1 MSSAAR
7 PLNMERMLWIAGAAM
22 AGLSVAIGAFGAHAL
37 RARLEPH
44 RLATFE
50 TAVQYHML
58 HAVALLAV
66 AALMGRVQSQQ
77 LLLLSGGLF
86 TAGIFLFSGSLY
98 ALAIT
103 GITWLGAI
111 TPLGGIAFIG
121 GWLCMG
127 IAAWKM

>member
-7 PLNMERMLWIAGAAM
+7 PLIMERMLWIAGAAM

-58 HAVALLAV
+58 HALALLAA
-66 AALMGRVQSQQ
+66 AALIGRVQNQN
-77 LLLLSGGLF
+77 LLALAGALF

-103 GITWLGAI
+103 GISWLGAI
-111 TPLGGIAFIG
+111 TPLGGVAFIG
-121 GWLCMG
+121 GWLCVG
-127 IAAWKM
+127 VAAWKM

>member
-1 MSSAAR
+1 MNSAAS
-7 PLNMERMLWIAGAAM
+7 PVNLERALWIAGAAM

-37 RARLEPH
+37 RARLEPA

-58 HAVALLAV
+58 HALALLAV

>member
-1 MSSAAR
+1 MSGAAS
-7 PLNMERMLWIAGAAM
+7 PVNLERTLWIAGAAM

-37 RARLEPH
+37 RARLEPA

-58 HAVALLAV
+58 HALALLAV

-111 TPLGGIAFIG
+111 TPLGGLAFIG

>member
-1 MSSAAR
+1 MNSAPA
-7 PLNMERMLWIAGAAM
+7 PVNLERTLWIAGAAM

-37 RARLEPH
+37 RARLEPA

-66 AALMGRVQSQQ
+66 AALAGRVQSQQ

-111 TPLGGIAFIG
+111 TPLGGLAFIG

>member
-1 MSSAAR
+1 MNSAAS
-7 PLNMERMLWIAGAAM
+7 PVNLERTLWIAGAAM

-37 RARLEPH
+37 RARLEPA

-50 TAVQYHML
+50 TAVQSHML

>member
-1 MSSAAR
+1 MNSAAS
-7 PLNMERMLWIAGAAM
+7 PVNLERTLWIAGAAM

-37 RARLEPH
+37 RARLEPA

>member
-1 MSSAAR
+1 MSSAAA
-7 PLNMERMLWIAGAAM
+7 PVNLERTLWIAGAAI

-37 RARLEPH
+37 RARLEPA

-66 AALMGRVQSQQ
+66 AALAGRVQSQQ

-111 TPLGGIAFIG
+111 TPLGGLAFIG

>member
-1 MSSAAR
+1 MSGAAS
-7 PLNMERMLWIAGAAM
+7 PVNLERTLWIAGAAI

-37 RARLEPH
+37 RARLEPA

-66 AALMGRVQSQQ
+66 AALAGRVQSQQ

>member
-1 MSSAAR
+1 MNSAAA
-7 PLNMERMLWIAGAAM
+7 PVNLERTLWIAGAAM

-37 RARLEPH
+37 RARLEPA

-58 HAVALLAV
+58 HALALLAV

-86 TAGIFLFSGSLY
+86 AAGIFLFSGSLY

>member
-1 MSSAAR
+1 MNSAAS
-7 PLNMERMLWIAGAAM
+7 PVNLERTLWIAGAAM

-37 RARLEPH
+37 RARLEPA

-127 IAAWKM
+127 IASWKM

>member
-1 MSSAAR
+1 MSSAAA
-7 PLNMERMLWIAGAAM
+7 PVNLERTLWIAGAAI

-37 RARLEPH
+37 RARLEPA

-127 IAAWKM
+127 ISAWKM

>member
-1 MSSAAR
+1 MNSAAA
-7 PLNMERMLWIAGAAM
+7 PVNLERTLWIAGAAM

-37 RARLEPH
+37 RARLEPA

-66 AALMGRVQSQQ
+66 AALAGRVQSQQ

-111 TPLGGIAFIG
+111 TPLGGLAFIG

>member
-1 MSSAAR
+1 MN
-7 PLNMERMLWIAGAAM
+7 LERTLWIAGAAM

-37 RARLEPH
+37 RARLEPA

>member
-1 MSSAAR
+1 MNSAAA
-7 PLNMERMLWIAGAAM
+7 PVNLERTLWIAGAAM

-37 RARLEPH
+37 RARLEPA

-66 AALMGRVQSQQ
+66 AALAGRVQSQQ

>member
-1 MSSAAR
+1 MNSAAS
-7 PLNMERMLWIAGAAM
+7 PVNLERTLWIAGAAM

-37 RARLEPH
+37 RARLEPA

-86 TAGIFLFSGSLY
+86 TTGIFLFSGSLY

>member
-1 MSSAAR
+1 MSSAAS
-7 PLNMERMLWIAGAAM
+7 PVNLERTLWIAGAAM

-37 RARLEPH
+37 RARLEPA

>member
-1 MSSAAR
+1 MNSAAA
-7 PLNMERMLWIAGAAM
+7 PVNLERTLWIAGAAM

-37 RARLEPH
+37 RARLEPA

-111 TPLGGIAFIG
+111 TPLGGIAFIC

>member
-1 MSSAAR
+1 MHSAAS
-7 PLNMERMLWIAGAAM
+7 PVNLERALWIAGAAM
-22 AGLSVAIGAFGAHAL
+22 AGISVAIGAFGAHAL
-37 RARLEPH
+37 RARLEPA

-66 AALMGRVQSQQ
+66 AALAGRVQSQQ

>member
-1 MSSAAR
+1 MSSAAS
-7 PLNMERMLWIAGAAM
+7 PVNLERTLWIAGAAM

-37 RARLEPH
+37 RARLEPA

-58 HAVALLAV
+58 HALALLAV

>member
-1 MSSAAR
+1 MNSAAA
-7 PLNMERMLWIAGAAM
+7 PVNLERTLWIAGAAM

-37 RARLEPH
+37 RARLEPA

-58 HAVALLAV
+58 HALALLAV

>member
-1 MSSAAR
+1 MSGAAS
-7 PLNMERMLWIAGAAM
+7 PVNLERALWIAGAAM

-37 RARLEPH
+37 RARLEPA

-58 HAVALLAV
+58 HALALLAV

-127 IAAWKM
+127 ISAWKM

>member
-1 MSSAAR
+1 MSSAASPVNLQR
-7 PLNMERMLWIAGAAM
+7 TLWIAGAAM

-37 RARLEPH
+37 RARLEPA

-111 TPLGGIAFIG
+111 TPLGGLAFIG

>member
-1 MSSAAR
+1 MRSAAS
-7 PLNMERMLWIAGAAM
+7 PVNQERTLWIAGVAM
-22 AGLSVAIGAFGAHAL
+22 AGLSLAIGAFGAHAL
-37 RARLEPH
+37 RARLEPA
-44 RLATFE
+44 RLATFA
-50 TAVQYHML
+50 TAVQYHMV
-58 HAVALLAV
+58 HAAALLALASV
-66 AALMGRVQSQQ
+66 AGRVQSQQ

-86 TAGIFLFSGSLY
+86 TFGIFLFSGSLY
-98 ALAIT
+98 ALALT

>member
-1 MSSAAR
+1 MNSAAS
-7 PLNMERMLWIAGAAM
+7 PVNLERALWIAGAAM

-37 RARLEPH
+37 RARLEPA

-58 HAVALLAV
+58 HALALLAV

-111 TPLGGIAFIG
+111 TPLGGLAFIG